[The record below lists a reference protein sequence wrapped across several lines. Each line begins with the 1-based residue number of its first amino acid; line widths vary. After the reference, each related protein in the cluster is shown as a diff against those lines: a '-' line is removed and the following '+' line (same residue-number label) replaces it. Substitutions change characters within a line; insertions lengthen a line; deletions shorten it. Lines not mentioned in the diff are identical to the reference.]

1 MNKYELVYI
10 ITPDIEEE
18 ARNAVHTR
26 VQDLIA
32 QNGGEVTKVDDWGK
46 RRLAYAIND
55 RTEGWYVL
63 VNFNAESAIPRE
75 IERNLGNMDAVLRYQ
90 IIHVLEK
97 RSAVKPRPVR
107 TAPAAEAAPAP
118 EKAEE
123 APAAEAP
130 AEAPAE

>member
-10 ITPDIEEE
+10 ITPDIDEE
-18 ARNAVHTR
+18 ARKVVHTR

-46 RRLAYAIND
+46 RRLAYAIED

-63 VNFNAESAIPRE
+63 VNFNAEGEVPRE

-90 IIHVLEK
+90 IIRVLEK
-97 RSAVKPRPVR
+97 RSNVKPRPVR

-118 EKAEE
+118 EAAPAEE
-123 APAAEAP
+123 APAETP
-130 AEAPAE
+130 PE

>member
-18 ARNAVHTR
+18 ARKVVHTR

-46 RRLAYAIND
+46 RRLAYAIED

-63 VNFNAESAIPRE
+63 VNFNAESEVPRE

-90 IIHVLEK
+90 IIRVLEK
-97 RSAVKPRPVR
+97 HSNVKPRPVR
-107 TAPAAEAAPAP
+107 TAPAAETAPAP
-118 EKAEE
+118 EAAPAEE
-123 APAAEAP
+123 APAETP
-130 AEAPAE
+130 AE

>member
-10 ITPDIEEE
+10 ITPDIDEE
-18 ARNAVHTR
+18 ARKFVHTR

-32 QNGGEVTKVDDWGK
+32 QNGGEVSKVDDWGK

-63 VNFNAESAIPRE
+63 VNFSAEGEVPRE

-90 IIHVLEK
+90 IIRVLEK
-97 RSAVKPRPVR
+97 RSSVKPRPVR
-107 TAPAAEAAPAP
+107 TAPAAEAAPEA
-118 EKAEE
+118 
-123 APAAEAP
+123 APADEAP
-130 AEAPAE
+130 AETPAE

>member
-18 ARNAVHTR
+18 ARKVVHTR

-46 RRLAYAIND
+46 RRLAYAIED

-63 VNFNAESAIPRE
+63 VNFNAEGEVPRE

-90 IIHVLEK
+90 IIRVLEK
-97 RSAVKPRPVR
+97 RSNVTPRPVR

-118 EKAEE
+118 EAAPAEE
-123 APAAEAP
+123 APAETP
-130 AEAPAE
+130 AE